1 MHQFTSFLNEQSVK
15 NVLYLYHAGFFK
27 TPEMLRDAF
36 NYINIKIVFNN
47 YSLEAWEQVS
57 YDQMSNQVNNMG
69 QMCNNFSDEIA
80 HGIRNLTDD
89 NVNNKCDDESWY
101 MENFNFPNDVQSTM
115 SKTTMKRALNQP
127 STSRF
132 DEFTNLQ
139 PSTSKATESVNAL
152 KRRLPNFEDGPLD
165 TLVNQIGAGQID
177 DNEVFENFADE
188 FNFINKNG
196 ENESFIKKFNTLAR
210 RMRFSF
216 KDNAPENPIE
226 WMQNAIEELLAHIFR
241 GFSSDD
247 YVGLVL
253 ENEEFPERP
262 VYISF
267 RKLSQYNV
275 AMVMETVGNVLQSNR
290 WLYLW
295 EKDFVPPPMD

>member
-1 MHQFTSFLNEQSVK
+1 
-15 NVLYLYHAGFFK
+15 
-27 TPEMLRDAF
+27 MLRDAF

-139 PSTSKATESVNAL
+139 PSTSKATESGREPKANMRETL
-152 KRRLPNFEDGPLD
+152 SPN
-165 TLVNQIGAGQID
+165 T
-177 DNEVFENFADE
+177 
-188 FNFINKNG
+188 
-196 ENESFIKKFNTLAR
+196 T
-210 RMRFSF
+210 
-216 KDNAPENPIE
+216 
-226 WMQNAIEELLAHIFR
+226 
-241 GFSSDD
+241 
-247 YVGLVL
+247 
-253 ENEEFPERP
+253 
-262 VYISF
+262 
-267 RKLSQYNV
+267 
-275 AMVMETVGNVLQSNR
+275 NVLSEIASEEANQHSTES
-290 WLYLW
+290 LTCIHDTATSIIISPIHTCIKL
-295 EKDFVPPPMD
+295 

>member
-1 MHQFTSFLNEQSVK
+1 
-15 NVLYLYHAGFFK
+15 
-27 TPEMLRDAF
+27 
-36 NYINIKIVFNN
+36 
-47 YSLEAWEQVS
+47 
-57 YDQMSNQVNNMG
+57 MSNQVNNMG

-139 PSTSKATESVNAL
+139 PSTSKATES
-152 KRRLPNFEDGPLD
+152 D

-226 WMQNAIEELLAHIFR
+226 WMQRRRLRPTLLPQIAFKNR
-241 GFSSDD
+241 N
-247 YVGLVL
+247 YVPCGVGVETACLSRNRSKCTLPLL
-253 ENEEFPERP
+253 ETRCLGRLGRRQPTIARH
-262 VYISF
+262 SH
-267 RKLSQYNV
+267 L
-275 AMVMETVGNVLQSNR
+275 
-290 WLYLW
+290 
-295 EKDFVPPPMD
+295 